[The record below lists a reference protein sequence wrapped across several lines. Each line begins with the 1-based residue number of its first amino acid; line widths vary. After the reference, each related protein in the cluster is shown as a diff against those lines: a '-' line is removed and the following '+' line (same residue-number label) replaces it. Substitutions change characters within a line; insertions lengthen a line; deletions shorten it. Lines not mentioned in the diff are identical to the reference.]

1 MTTTPFRIGFL
12 PLVDA
17 ALPILAREL
26 GFAEAEG
33 IALELVRD
41 MSWATVNDRLL
52 YGHSDA
58 AHLLAPLAIATT
70 LGLGRPATPL
80 SVPFVLGL
88 NGNAITLR
96 PDLATQVTAVGAP
109 GDVAAIG
116 ARLAEVAQAARERGT
131 PLRFGVVH
139 RYSSHNYMLRYWL
152 IGCGIDPD
160 RDVAIVTVAPPF
172 AADALAAGEIDGI
185 CVGEPWNSVAVDR
198 GVGVIVAVT
207 SQIWLRGVEKVLA
220 MRTARMEEESDLTH
234 RLLRALYR
242 AGSTKAT
249 PARMEEESDLTHRLL
264 RALYRAGVAFV
275 DPARREEIAAIL
287 AGPDYLDGSATLI
300 GHAIS
305 DRIVFAQGAAPIDV
319 PDFMFQ
325 HREAANFPWVSQAA
339 WLYAQMC
346 IAGHAAPNPADYDA
360 AQRVFRPD
368 VYRAA
373 LRPLGVPLPG
383 ASSKLE
389 GGIVEALGVGTT
401 QGRLIMGADRFFD
414 ARSFDPADLAGYL
427 GGFEA

>member
-1 MTTTPFRIGFL
+1 MSLVPLRVGFL

-33 IALELVRD
+33 LDLTLVRD
-41 MSWATVNDRLL
+41 MSWATVADRLL

-58 AHLLAPLAIATT
+58 AHLIAPLAIATT

-80 SVPFVLGL
+80 AVPFVLGL

-96 PDLATQVTAVGAP
+96 PDLAARVTTPGAP

-116 ARLAEVAQAARERGT
+116 RRLAGVARSAAR
-131 PLRFGVVH
+131 LRFGVVH
-139 RYSSHNYMLRYWL
+139 RFSSHDYMLRYWL
-152 IGCGIDPD
+152 MGSGLDPGEVD
-160 RDVAIVTVAPPF
+160 IVTVSPPF
-172 AADALAAGEIDGI
+172 ASDALASGEVDGI
-185 CVGEPWNSVAVDR
+185 CVGEPWNSVAVER

-207 SQIWLRGVEKVLA
+207 SQIWRRGVEKVLA
-220 MRTARMEEESDLTH
+220 VRTDRVAAEAELVARLV
-234 RLLRALYR
+234 RALYW
-242 AGSTKAT
+242 
-249 PARMEEESDLTHRLL
+249 
-264 RALYRAGVAFV
+264 AGVAFV
-275 DPARREEIAAIL
+275 DPERRDEIAAIL
-287 AGPDYLDGSATLI
+287 ARPDYLDGSAELI
-300 GHAIS
+300 TRAIS
-305 DRIVFAQGAAPIDV
+305 DRIRFARGADPVHV

-339 WLYAQMC
+339 WLYAQMVL
-346 IAGHAAPNPADYDA
+346 AGHTSRKDADYAA

-389 GGIVEALGVGTT
+389 GGIAGPTAVGTT
-401 QGRLIMGADRFFD
+401 QGRLILGPDRFFD
-414 ARSFDPADLAGYL
+414 ARSFDPDRLDDYLAG
-427 GGFEA
+427 FDRD

>member
-33 IALELVRD
+33 ISLELIRD
-41 MSWATVNDRLL
+41 ISWATVNDRLL

-96 PDLATQVTAVGAP
+96 PDLAAQVTAVGAP

-116 ARLAEVAQAARERGT
+116 ARLAIVAQAARERGT

-160 RDVAIVTVAPPF
+160 ADVAIVTVAPPF

-220 MRTARMEEESDLTH
+220 MRTARMEED
-234 RLLRALYR
+234 
-242 AGSTKAT
+242 
-249 PARMEEESDLTHRLL
+249 PDLTHRLL

-275 DPARREEIAAIL
+275 DPARREDIAAIL
-287 AGPDYLDGSATLI
+287 AGPAYLDGSATLI

-339 WLYAQMC
+339 WLYAQMT
-346 IAGHAAPNPADYDA
+346 IAGHVPANATSYDA

-401 QGRLIMGADRFFD
+401 QGRLILGADRFFD

-427 GGFEA
+427 GGF

>member
-1 MTTTPFRIGFL
+1 MIPLRLGFL
-12 PLVDA
+12 PLIDA

-33 IALELVRD
+33 LDLTLVRD

-58 AHLLAPLAIATT
+58 AHLLAPLAIATS
-70 LGLGRPATPL
+70 LGLGRPATRL

-88 NGNAITLR
+88 NGNAITMR
-96 PDLATQVTAVGAP
+96 RGIAEQVTTVGMP
-109 GDVAAIG
+109 GDVTGIGVRLRAVALAACAVG
-116 ARLAEVAQAARERGT
+116 K

-152 IGCGIDPD
+152 LGCGIDPD
-160 RDVAIVTVAPPF
+160 ADVEIVTVAPPF
-172 AADALAAGEIDGI
+172 AADALAGGEVDGI
-185 CVGEPWNSVAVDR
+185 CVGEPWNSVAVNR

-220 MRTARMEEESDLTH
+220 MRTSRMDEAREPTE
-234 RLLRALYR
+234 
-242 AGSTKAT
+242 K
-249 PARMEEESDLTHRLL
+249 LL

-275 DPARREEIAAIL
+275 DPARLDTIAAIL
-287 AGPDYLDGSATLI
+287 ARPEYLDGSASLI
-300 GHAIS
+300 RGAIA
-305 DRIVFAQGAAPIDV
+305 DQIVFARGHAAVHV
-319 PDFMFQ
+319 PNFMFQ
-325 HREAANFPWVSQAA
+325 HREAANFPWTSQAA
-339 WLYAQMC
+339 WLYAQMVR
-346 IAGHAAPNPADYDA
+346 ARHVAADPADYRT

-373 LRPLGVPLPG
+373 LHPLGVPLPG

-389 GGIVEALGVGTT
+389 GGIADPLAVGTT
-401 QGRLIMGADRFFD
+401 QGRLILGGDRFFD
-414 ARSFDPADLAGYL
+414 GRSFDPDRLDEYLA
-427 GGFEA
+427 E